1 MNGQQLAPMTVGFAI
16 AVVLILVI
24 GFFRRKRNMIAHLAP
39 VKRELKKEK
48 QWLRRGEYNAAMVKG
63 RQNLELFL
71 KLVAE
76 FNGIELDNS
85 AQAMANARS
94 SSDGRGQRET
104 YRMNGRKRQRVMT
117 FQQFGWWL
125 DENGYLDRVG
135 KWELNEIRV
144 IGNKAVHENYVSK
157 EDAWNQYNY
166 MEDLLRIVADRHAN
180 RHKKRGPEIK
190 KSQTGHYGTNVRKTY
205 GAQTKARGQNQSQGR
220 GQLKGHSQNQTGRSQ
235 SKNGGQGKPERD
247 QAKSGEGKH
256 EHVQTKSNRH
266 GQAQR
271 RENGKQSNTRQ
282 SAAKNGQNIRT
293 GGNADRDAKEN
304 RKAAD
309 QPMSKKV
316 PEERKVKNP
325 QKKES
330 QVEANKLQQSRIVK
344 TEANK
349 PQPGKEVKTETN
361 KRQQNEK
368 AEAAVSIKV
377 QTAGKSE
384 ERKPRSI
391 VTVQPVQPVTP
402 AEKTAGKPLPLMP
415 LEKKTED
422 VQQEKLSSSAKR
434 RQRRKRAQAARE
446 AAGTSGMNRE
456 SRETVGTQT
465 KPVRQTESRPARQ
478 EGNRTERR
486 PRQAAPATSMRIVTL
501 SQPVSGRT
509 AADQIM
515 NESTRSAVS
524 KADKQPQTETQK
536 TQSENTAK
544 QAARRRRPRRRP
556 AAKTAAGGG
565 DHEE

>member
-63 RQNLELFL
+63 RQNLELLL

-220 GQLKGHSQNQTGRSQ
+220 GQSKDIARIRLDEASQRTVDREGR
-235 SKNGGQGKPERD
+235 NEI
-247 QAKSGEGKH
+247 
-256 EHVQTKSNRH
+256 
-266 GQAQR
+266 R
-271 RENGKQSNTRQ
+271 RR
-282 SAAKNGQNIRT
+282 AAKENMSTFRRKAT
-293 GGNADRDAKEN
+293 VRDRLRDAKTESSPTQSSPPLRMDRISERVEMQTGMR
-304 RKAAD
+304 RKI
-309 QPMSKKV
+309 
-316 PEERKVKNP
+316 E
-325 QKKES
+325 
-330 QVEANKLQQSRIVK
+330 
-344 TEANK
+344 
-349 PQPGKEVKTETN
+349 
-361 KRQQNEK
+361 KRQI
-368 AEAAVSIKV
+368 S
-377 QTAGKSE
+377 
-384 ERKPRSI
+384 RC
-391 VTVQPVQPVTP
+391 
-402 AEKTAGKPLPLMP
+402 
-415 LEKKTED
+415 
-422 VQQEKLSSSAKR
+422 
-434 RQRRKRAQAARE
+434 RKRFR
-446 AAGTSGMNRE
+446 
-456 SRETVGTQT
+456 
-465 KPVRQTESRPARQ
+465 K
-478 EGNRTERR
+478 
-486 PRQAAPATSMRIVTL
+486 
-501 SQPVSGRT
+501 SGR
-509 AADQIM
+509 
-515 NESTRSAVS
+515 
-524 KADKQPQTETQK
+524 
-536 TQSENTAK
+536 
-544 QAARRRRPRRRP
+544 
-556 AAKTAAGGG
+556 
-565 DHEE
+565 